1 MSKRLA
7 VALALVSLILVACG
21 AQVED
26 VAEPFGE
33 PTGEGPMVEPT
44 AEAPAEGEAAA
55 ASGALT
61 FSIVPAE
68 SEARFIV
75 DEVLNGEDNTVV
87 GTTSAISG
95 DFTADYADLS
105 SVSFG
110 TITIDASTLTTDSDR
125 RNNAISEFIM
135 QTGQYPD
142 ITFTP
147 TTVDGLPAS
156 AEIGTTYP
164 IRITGDLTIKDTTQS
179 VTFEGEVTPSSANRV
194 DGSVRTTIQ
203 RDDYSL
209 GIPNVPF
216 VASVDQQMILEFDFV
231 AAAQ

>member
-7 VALALVSLILVACG
+7 AALALVSLILVACG
-21 AQVED
+21 AASQASE
-26 VAEPFGE
+26 VAEPLEGATE
-33 PTGEGPMVEPT
+33 EQPTE
-44 AEAPAEGEAAA
+44 EAPAGGEAAP

-61 FSIVPAE
+61 FSIVPSE
-68 SEARFIV
+68 SEARFII

-95 DFTADYADLS
+95 DFTLDYADPGS
-105 SVSFG
+105 ATFG
-110 TITIDASTLTTDSDR
+110 PITIDASTLTTDSDR
-125 RNNAISEFIM
+125 RNTAIREFIM

-147 TTVDGLPAS
+147 TSVEGLPDS
-156 AEIGTTYP
+156 AEIGSTYP
-164 IRITGDLTIKDTTQS
+164 ISITGDLTIKDTTHS
-179 VTFEGEVTPSSANRV
+179 VTFEGEVTPSRADRV
-194 DGSVRTTIQ
+194 DGSGRTTIQ

-216 VASVDQQMILEFDFV
+216 VASVDQQIILEFDFV